1 VAPPPV
7 LAAFDPVT
15 RDVAPVRFAAA
26 VAGYTG
32 ASLTVASVFASDE
45 LVDRPAAGQLAE
57 EPVEE
62 RTDVLEAAVREL
74 RDAGVAADALEL
86 GATSAPRGLS
96 LAAENIGAAHVVVGS
111 TARAGPERVE
121 AGSTAER
128 LLSGAPCAV
137 AVVPVGWS
145 GPRVPAVVGAG
156 FVDTA
161 DGRDALHGAHAL
173 ADRSGA
179 RLRVL
184 CAVQPRA
191 WMLRAP
197 EEFDGVAEELRT
209 EVETAA
215 QSAAGTLLGAAV
227 DVDVDVAEPDD
238 MLVRASA
245 ELDVLVCGSRGYGP
259 RPAALL
265 GGVGRRLVAAAACPV
280 VVVAH
285 DAEVRLEALVAN
297 S

>member
-1 VAPPPV
+1 
-7 LAAFDPVT
+7 
-15 RDVAPVRFAAA
+15 
-26 VAGYTG
+26 
-32 ASLTVASVFASDE
+32 VFANDE
-45 LVDRPAAGQLAE
+45 LVDRPIAGQLAE

-74 RDAGVAADALEL
+74 REGGMAADALEL

-96 LAAENIGAAHVVVGS
+96 LAAEDIGAALIVAGS
-111 TARAGPERVE
+111 TARGRPERVE
-121 AGSTAER
+121 AGSTAGR
-128 LLSGAPCAV
+128 LLNGAPCAV
-137 AVVPVGWS
+137 AVVPIGWS
-145 GPRVPAVVGAG
+145 GPRVPAIVGAG

-191 WMLRAP
+191 WMLGRP
-197 EEFDGVAEELRT
+197 EEFDDVAEELRT
-209 EVETAA
+209 DVETAA

-238 MLVRASA
+238 LLERAST
-245 ELDVLVCGSRGYGP
+245 EVDVLVCGSRGYGP

-265 GGVGRRLVAAAACPV
+265 GGVGRRLVAAAAACPV
-280 VVVAH
+280 VVVAGG
-285 DAEVRLEALVAN
+285 AEVRLEALVAD
-297 S
+297 